1 VPRVVSAA
9 PAHDDFIA
17 SEDPTVSEPIVVEKF
32 AVGQSVRRLE
42 DPRLIQGLGRYSDD
56 VVLSREARAVL
67 ARSPHAHARIRTIDT
82 SAALKAPGVL
92 AVLTAT
98 ELAADGV
105 GNLPT
110 DRGRKRRDGSPA
122 FPTPRPAL
130 MGDRVRHVGDPVAL
144 IVAETH
150 AQALDAADRLR
161 IDYEPLPA
169 VAGTANALR
178 PGAPAVWDEAPDN
191 IAFVAQAGQREAV
204 DRAFAGAARMVKLDF
219 VVSRVAAA
227 PLEPR
232 AAVGEYDRRS
242 GRYTLHTGI
251 QAPHGTRTLLA
262 DVLKVPQSQVRVVTG
277 DVGGSFG
284 MRSGLYPEM
293 VLVLWAAKRLGRPVK
308 WTSDRREG
316 FLTDEHGRDN
326 LSTVELALAADGT
339 FLGLRVAINLNV
351 GAYLTQRSA
360 GPGTNNI
367 GGVAGMYTTPAIHH
381 QTTGVFTNTTPTGP
395 YRGAG
400 RPEATYAIERVID
413 VAARELGMD
422 PIALRRKNLI
432 PSSAMPFKT
441 GLVFTYD
448 TGDFAR
454 GMDMALS
461 LAEQSAFE
469 KRREEARLRG
479 KLRGLGIANAI
490 EVAGGPYTSVNPDTA
505 EVRVNPDGSVT
516 VFTGSTSMGQGNETA
531 FAQIVSER
539 LGVPPA
545 RIQVLWGDSD
555 ALGAGRGNGGSGA
568 LTVGG
573 SAVTRA
579 SEKIVERGRR
589 IAARMLEAAPEDVQ
603 LQDGRFTVAGTDKGV
618 TFGEVARTAY
628 MPRQLPAGMEPGFSE
643 TAAFTPPAVT
653 FPNGCQ
659 VCEVEIDPETG
670 AVRIVR
676 HTVVDDVGR
685 MVNPMLV
692 KGQIHGGVVQG
703 LGQALLED
711 LVYDEGGQV
720 VAGSFMDYAMPR
732 ADDVPF
738 FEVDSHEVP
747 TQVNPLGAKG
757 VGEAGT
763 VGALPALVNAVND
776 ALAPLGVRH
785 LDMPMTPARVWRAIQ
800 EANGRRQ

>member
-1 VPRVVSAA
+1 MA
-9 PAHDDFIA
+9 D
-17 SEDPTVSEPIVVEKF
+17 PIVVEKF

-56 VVLSREARAVL
+56 VNLPRQAHAVL
-67 ARSPHAHARIRTIDT
+67 ARSPHAHARIRGIDAR
-82 SAALKAPGVL
+82 AALATPGVI
-92 AVLTAT
+92 AVLTAA
-98 ELAADGV
+98 ELAADKV

-110 DRGRKRRDGSPA
+110 DRGRKRPDGSPA

-130 MGDRVRHVGDPVAL
+130 MGDRVRHVGDPVAMV
-144 IVAETH
+144 IAETH
-150 AQALDAADRLR
+150 EQAVDAVDRLG

-178 PGAPAVWDEAPDN
+178 VGAPLVWDEAPGN
-191 IAFVAQAGQREAV
+191 IAFRAEAGQREATA
-204 DRAFAGAARMVKLDF
+204 RAFEGAAHVARVDF
-219 VVSRVAAA
+219 VVTRVAAA

-232 AAVGEYDRRS
+232 GAVGEYDRRT

-251 QAPHGTRTLLA
+251 QAPHGTRTLVA
-262 DVLKVPQSQVRVVTG
+262 DVLKVPQTQVRVITG

-293 VLVLWAAKRLGRPVK
+293 ILVLWAAKRLGRPVK

-326 LSTVELALAADGT
+326 LSSVELALGPDGA
-339 FLGLRVAINLNV
+339 FLALRVAINLNI
-351 GAYLTQRSA
+351 GAYMTQRSA

-367 GGVAGMYTTPAIHH
+367 GGVAGVYTTPAIHH

-413 VAARELGMD
+413 VAARQLGMD

-432 PSSAMPFKT
+432 PPTAMPFKT

-448 TGDFAR
+448 SGDFGR
-454 GMDMALS
+454 GMDLALS
-461 LAEQSAFE
+461 VADQAGFE
-469 KRREEARLRG
+469 KRRAESRTRG
-479 KLRGLGIANAI
+479 KLRGLGFANAI
-490 EVAGGPYTSVNPDTA
+490 EVAGGPYTSVNPDTTMI
-505 EVRVNPDGSVT
+505 RVNPDGSVV

-545 RIQVLWGDSD
+545 RIQVHWGDSD
-555 ALGAGRGNGGSGA
+555 ALDAGRGNGGSGA

-589 IAARMLEAAPEDVQ
+589 IAAHMMEAAPADVQ
-603 LQDGRFTVAGTDKGV
+603 FADGRFAVAGTDRGV
-618 TFGEVARTAY
+618 TLAEVARAAY
-628 MPRQLPAGMEPGFSE
+628 VTRQLPGGMEPGFSE

-670 AVRIVR
+670 VVRIER
-676 HTVVDDVGR
+676 HSVVDDVGR
-685 MVNPMLV
+685 MVNPLLV

-703 LGQALLED
+703 LGQALFED
-711 LVYDEGGQV
+711 LVYDDEGQV
-720 VAGSFMDYAMPR
+720 ISGSFMDYAMPR
-732 ADDVPF
+732 ADDMPF

-747 TQVNPLGAKG
+747 TKVNPLGAKG

-763 VGALPALVNAVND
+763 VGAIPALVNAVND

-785 LDMPMTPARVWRAIQ
+785 LDMPMTPERVWRAIQ
-800 EANGRRQ
+800 EASTRPAR